1 MTNTI
6 KTGPWP
12 ATTGLNSPLTHQSSL
27 SMSSSSS
34 TGPTSPLTTSPQLS
48 FTSDDSGNKME
59 QQPDTK
65 LVEETVAVAMSETTF
80 RFFVL
85 NATKTTV
92 RSNP

>member
-1 MTNTI
+1 MADSNSNSNLF
-6 KTGPWP
+6 
-12 ATTGLNSPLTHQSSL
+12 GLK
-27 SMSSSSS
+27 
-34 TGPTSPLTTSPQLS
+34 
-48 FTSDDSGNKME
+48 DDSGNKME